1 VQQLPDNLIIE
12 ERDNYLLVEFSG
24 VFSAEAG
31 KQVIDQMLA
40 TCQQTGH
47 DRIVLDCRKMT
58 GKMSLFAKFEVA
70 VHGRKTVGTVLKT
83 SMIILPEMIEPDS
96 FVLTVARNRGL
107 NMNMFTNFDDGVRW
121 VLETK
126 KD

>member
-1 VQQLPDNLIIE
+1 MRQLPDDLKIE

-31 KQVIDQMLA
+31 KFVIDEMLA
-40 TCQQTGH
+40 ACQRSGR
-47 DRIVLDCRKMT
+47 DRVVLDCRKMS
-58 GKMSLFAKFEVA
+58 GEMSVFAKFEVA
-70 VHGRKTVGTVLKT
+70 VHGRKTVGTVLRT
-83 SMIILPEMIEPDS
+83 SMIILPEMVEPDS

-107 NMNMFTNFDDGVRW
+107 NMNMFTNFDEGVRW

-126 KD
+126 ND